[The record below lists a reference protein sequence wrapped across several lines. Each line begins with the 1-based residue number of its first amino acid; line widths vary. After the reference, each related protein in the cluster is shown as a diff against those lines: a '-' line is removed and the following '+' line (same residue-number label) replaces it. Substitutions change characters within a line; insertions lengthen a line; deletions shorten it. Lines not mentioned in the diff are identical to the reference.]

1 MTDIDRAVEIA
12 THLDFI
18 AFTEGHPYPT
28 DYESE
33 TIIYCHVCGDEPVER
48 KGRACDYCVASDD
61 DEMRDMA
68 ARANAFLPTPA
79 EARTMARLSEVA
91 HG

>member
-1 MTDIDRAVEIA
+1 
-12 THLDFI
+12 
-18 AFTEGHPYPT
+18 
-28 DYESE
+28 
-33 TIIYCHVCGDEPVER
+33 
-48 KGRACDYCVASDD
+48 
-61 DEMRDMA
+61 MRDMA